1 MAVKTIAGAQVNV
14 SEEGYLE
21 DMNQWNEDVAKEL
34 ASEVGIELTDK
45 HFEVLNYLREKTE
58 AGEALTIRKVG
69 KSGITDIKGL
79 YKLFPKGPLKF
90 SSKIAG
96 IPKPASSHP

>member
-1 MAVKTIAGAQVNV
+1 MAVQTLAGTQIQVTDD
-14 SEEGYLE
+14 GYLE
-21 DMNQWNEDVAKEL
+21 DMNQWNEDVAKEI
-34 ASEVGIELTDK
+34 AKEIGIELTDK
-45 HFEVLNYLREKTE
+45 HFEVINYLREKIK

-69 KSGITDIKGL
+69 KSGIVDIKTL

-96 IPKPASSHP
+96 IPKPTSCV